1 MIFVEN
7 SAKSLYN
14 TFQDYLKNVQGI
26 FVIFYKQ
33 AKHI

>member
-1 MIFVEN
+1 MIFLEN

-26 FVIFYKQ
+26 SASFFKQ